1 MTNKP
6 APLGRRILAAI
17 IDMIMIVTIVQF
29 LLILIS
35 QSPLGDATRD
45 FITLQNSYLA
55 EHGLGEYVTSNGVTS
70 FVQHSSLA
78 DSLVES
84 FNSFAINNNEY
95 MSAYNKYLDSYFWNS
110 VLAIFVVEFVLL
122 GIVPF
127 FNKHYQTCGK
137 VIMKLGVIDEKYD
150 MNLCTKNRIFRF
162 LGSFVIETFAIL
174 LFFKGTMIDVVT
186 FMSPFIVL
194 IIIMLSSQKQALH
207 DVLARSKVVDLR
219 TAIIFESVSEKEA
232 YDAEYIATHQDELDF
247 DVDKKKSK
255 KEEPIEVEVEEVID
269 DEDDPFMKEEEKPL
283 ELSKTSVFINDYPKA
298 KVKDVVFAIQDVT
311 DLNVVDAKRLLDN
324 LPCLVKTNLEEDEAN
339 RIKEVLE
346 NVGVTVEIR

>member
-6 APLGRRILAAI
+6 AALGKRIVAAL

-35 QSPLGDATRD
+35 QSPLGDPTRD
-45 FITLQNSYLA
+45 FIVLQNSYLA
-55 EHGLGEYVTSNGVTS
+55 EFGLGEYVTSNGVTS
-70 FVQHSSLA
+70 FVQHSSIA
-78 DSLVES
+78 DSLIES
-84 FNSFAINNNEY
+84 FNSFAVNNNEY

-137 VIMKLGVIDEKYD
+137 VIMRLGVIDEKYD
-150 MNLCTKNRIFRF
+150 MNLGTKNRIFRF

-174 LFFKGTMIDVVT
+174 LFFKGTMIDMVT
-186 FMSPFIVL
+186 IMSPLIVL
-194 IIIMLSSQKQALH
+194 TIIMFSSQKQALH
-207 DVLARSKVVDLR
+207 DVLAKSKVVDLR
-219 TAIIFESVSEKEA
+219 TAVIFESVGEKEA
-232 YDAEYIATHQDELDF
+232 YDAEYMETHQDELNF
-247 DVDKKKSK
+247 DTDKKVK
-255 KEEPIEVEVEEVID
+255 KEEPIEAEVEEVID

-283 ELSKTSVFINDYPKA
+283 ELSKTSVFINDYPKGR
-298 KVKDVVFAIQDVT
+298 VKDVVFAIQDVT

-324 LPCLVKTNLEEDEAN
+324 LPCLVKTNLEVEEAN
-339 RIKEVLE
+339 KIKEVLE
-346 NVGVTVEIR
+346 NVGVTVEVR